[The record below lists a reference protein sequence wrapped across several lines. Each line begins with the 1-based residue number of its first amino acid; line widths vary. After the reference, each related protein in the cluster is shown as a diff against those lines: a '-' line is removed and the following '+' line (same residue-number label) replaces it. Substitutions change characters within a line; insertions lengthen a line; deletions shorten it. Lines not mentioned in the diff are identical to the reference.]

1 MIHISPVS
9 PVVFVYPI
17 EVTLDDQR
25 DEVGVDGDDADPRM
39 AVMGEP
45 IVGVDKVVYDDSTG
59 HGALAARP
67 LSSPKTMSAAQRAIH
82 DLTHLPY
89 DPGCE
94 VCVSTRR
101 PNTPHLSMK
110 LSDRVIP
117 LLVGDYCFPKHSG
130 DSEGLTTLVINV
142 YPYKLCFVCVVPV
155 KGRDPRVVN
164 RLERFIKEC

>member
-17 EVTLDDQR
+17 DVTLDDQR

-130 DSEGLTTLVINV
+130 DSEGLTTLVIQV
-142 YPYKLCFVCVVPV
+142 YPYICLFVCVLCLW
-155 KGRDPRVVN
+155 RA
-164 RLERFIKEC
+164 EIHEW

>member
-1 MIHISPVS
+1 MGDTPLIRVLPGRCSHDSHLARKS
-9 PVVFVYPI
+9 CCFVYPI

-82 DLTHLPY
+82 DLATCLMILAAK
-89 DPGCE
+89 C
-94 VCVSTRR
+94 VCIYSPT
-101 PNTPHLSMK
+101 
-110 LSDRVIP
+110 
-117 LLVGDYCFPKHSG
+117 
-130 DSEGLTTLVINV
+130 
-142 YPYKLCFVCVVPV
+142 
-155 KGRDPRVVN
+155 
-164 RLERFIKEC
+164 